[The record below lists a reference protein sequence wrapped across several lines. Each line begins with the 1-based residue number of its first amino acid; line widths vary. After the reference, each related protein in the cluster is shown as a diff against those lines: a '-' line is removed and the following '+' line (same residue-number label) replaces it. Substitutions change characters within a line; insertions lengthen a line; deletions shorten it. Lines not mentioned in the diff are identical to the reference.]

1 MKYTILELGKDT
13 KVKFDHDDGSTSTQT
28 IANLPINSKEALEA
42 ALIEYERAYVA
53 GKELEHKQAAA
64 EVQALVGKPQEVKEE
79 PSNPE

>member
-13 KVKFDHDDGSTSTQT
+13 KVKFDHDDGSTSTQP